1 MFEKGSYV
9 IYRSEGVCLIS
20 DIRDEKFAS
29 VGKADKYYILTPIN
43 DRRSTVF
50 IPADNERLLGLMRKL
65 MSADEIN
72 KMVEELRDERI
83 EWQSDSRARNN
94 LFRDILSRGDR
105 RELVVLANTV
115 GAKAEELTES
125 GKRVC
130 IADINTLRRA
140 ERLLFEEFSA
150 TTDISSAEQ
159 IMPLLRGELTL
170 KPRAEK

>member
-1 MFEKGSYV
+1 
-9 IYRSEGVCLIS
+9 
-20 DIRDEKFAS
+20 
-29 VGKADKYYILTPIN
+29 
-43 DRRSTVF
+43 
-50 IPADNERLLGLMRKL
+50 

-130 IADINTLRRA
+130 IADINMLRRA